1 MTIMIN
7 TAPAPTQQP
16 TSVNANATFYDSK
29 LTINQSVSERV
40 SARLLKTISMI
51 LPSPIHPP
59 LAPISLT
66 PLLSRVLMANNQF
79 CAIEYIQTT
88 FVTLFGPP
96 TMLAAAVVD
105 FKKQVYST
113 AKYVQVLIEM
123 RIARPCHGH
132 FPDLEKYFHTFPL
145 CKHLH
150 FIAMIILTFVTA
162 CEMEWS
168 YKIRY
173 HRHSEYIPSLPQAL
187 E

>member
-16 TSVNANATFYDSK
+16 TSATFYDSK

-66 PLLSRVLMANNQF
+66 PLLSRVLMVNNQF

-88 FVTLFGPP
+88 FVTPFSPP

-105 FKKQVYST
+105 FKKQVYNT

-123 RIARPCHGH
+123 RIARHCHGH
-132 FPDLEKYFHTFPL
+132 FPDLEKYQT
-145 CKHLH
+145 K
-150 FIAMIILTFVTA
+150 
-162 CEMEWS
+162 
-168 YKIRY
+168 
-173 HRHSEYIPSLPQAL
+173 Q
-187 E
+187 